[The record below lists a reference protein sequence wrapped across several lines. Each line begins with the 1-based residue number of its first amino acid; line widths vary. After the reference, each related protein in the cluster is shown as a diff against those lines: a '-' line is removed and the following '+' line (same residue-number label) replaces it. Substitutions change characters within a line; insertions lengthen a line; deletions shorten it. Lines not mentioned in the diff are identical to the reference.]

1 MSLRTMINAVRKK
14 TESVSLKESPYAK
27 PTGYIDTGCYA
38 LNRIVSGDV
47 FLGIPE
53 GRITTFY
60 GESGCTP
67 DTAIVNVLVKYS
79 DRIKNYLNP
88 LPERSA
94 LDYNN
99 FDAKQSLQC
108 LLNIGFSQKE
118 LAKEMGLSRLSIRRI
133 VTSKT
138 QKINKNTL
146 NKINN
151 FIIRN
156 LYVCTIA
163 GVEKIRAITKDFLIK
178 TPDGFQASSQTFQ
191 KGLKHCIKITTE
203 YAFITVVSDDHAF
216 IGKDNEW
223 IFAANVI
230 VGTELLTELGLD
242 KVVSIEDAGM
252 LECFDISIEHSEHR
266 YFVDGF
272 AAHNS
277 GKSRVVAQIII
288 NALTKNNYDYVF
300 YCDSEG
306 GGLYDLITNS
316 GVDTGKIEHVLLPN
330 IEEALVKMLNI
341 YASIKEEIKECKE
354 KGTPAPKCLMVLDS
368 FGMLVSNKTYDDAVE
383 KGKQVSDMGLK
394 AKLKNDFIKSMMIPS
409 IMTNTA
415 LIVINHI
422 YDNPG
427 AMYSTKI
434 KDQPGG
440 KGLQF
445 ASHIIVQTAKSL
457 AKDKIDGLDEGQSYF
472 KGNEITYFTAKN
484 RLVKLGYEAKMMVD
498 LNTGTNKWDGLLD
511 EARRLGYI
519 QGGASG
525 RYLVPTYSEK
535 SLTMKELMATDDA
548 WMSFLTA
555 FNERSKKDMQYG
567 TEMEAV
573 LANKPLEDEA
583 LIEEI
588 DADGLLTDVVTV
600 VEPEVPIKIKTSKKV

>member
-60 GESGCTP
+60 GESGCVP
-67 DTAIVNVLVKYS
+67 ESGLVKVLVKYS
-79 DRIKNYLNP
+79 DKVKNHLITSICDSNADI
-88 LPERSA
+88 LLSKTNLE
-94 LDYNN
+94 
-99 FDAKQSLQC
+99 C
-108 LLNIGFSQKE
+108 LLNIGYSQKE
-118 LAKEMGLSRLSIRRI
+118 LSREMGLSRLSIRRI
-133 VTSKT
+133 ITGQT
-138 QKINKNTL
+138 QKVNKGTV
-146 NKINN
+146 NKINDMLR
-151 FIIRN
+151 RN
-156 LYVCTIA
+156 TYLCKISD
-163 GVEKIRAITKDFLIK
+163 VEKIRNVTKDFYIK
-178 TPDGFQASSQTFQ
+178 TPDGYAKTTQTFK
-191 KGLKHCIKITTE
+191 KGLKHCLKITIGVNFET
-203 YAFITVVSDDHAF
+203 IVSDDHAF
-216 IGKDNEW
+216 IGNNNEW
-223 IFAANVI
+223 IFAVNVI
-230 VGTELLTELGLD
+230 AGTELLTEDGFV
-242 KVVSIEDAGM
+242 KVASVTEVGM
-252 LECFDISIEHSEHR
+252 LECFDIDIEHPEHR
-266 YFVDGF
+266 YYIDGF

-288 NALTKNNYDYVF
+288 NALTKNNYDIIF

-427 AMYSTKI
+427 AMFSTKI

-600 VEPEVPIKIKTSKKV
+600 VEPEVPIKIKTSKKA